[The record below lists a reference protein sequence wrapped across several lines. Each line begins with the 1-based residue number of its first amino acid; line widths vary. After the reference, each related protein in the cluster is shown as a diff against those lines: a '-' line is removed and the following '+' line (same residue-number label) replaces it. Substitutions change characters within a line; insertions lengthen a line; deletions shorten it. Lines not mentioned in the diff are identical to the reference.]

1 MNEEELKAFSDDE
14 LKSRLISIG
23 NAIDAFEFEIRDFKN
38 ERNKIIF
45 ELNRRYEQHE

>member
-1 MNEEELKAFSDDE
+1 MNDKELMAFSDDE
-14 LKSRLISIG
+14 LKERLVEIG

-38 ERNKIIF
+38 EQNKIIF